1 MTSGVASMEY
11 PPTGPQA
18 EPDIVDCPKCAGH
31 GLLKAEHA
39 GRLVVFECADCG
51 GQGWAA
57 VAALEPKS

>member
-1 MTSGVASMEY
+1 MSDNHVCEGQAMTR
-11 PPTGPQA
+11 

-31 GLLKAEHA
+31 GLLKAEHE